1 MDRLNYF
8 DDIAHPFGWPIRV
21 VIYDL
26 FWSFIFFVTSCFHMY
41 ADILVCEFVYVMNF
55 ELVAN
60 SIILLILIVY
70 VI

>member
-8 DDIAHPFGWPIRV
+8 DDIARPFGWPIRV
-21 VIYDL
+21 VIDSGVP
-26 FWSFIFFVTSCFHMY
+26 FFFVTSCFHMY

>member
-1 MDRLNYF
+1 
-8 DDIAHPFGWPIRV
+8 
-21 VIYDL
+21 
-26 FWSFIFFVTSCFHMY
+26 MY

>member
-1 MDRLNYF
+1 
-8 DDIAHPFGWPIRV
+8 
-21 VIYDL
+21 
-26 FWSFIFFVTSCFHMY
+26 MY
-41 ADILVCEFVYVMNF
+41 AYILVYEFIYVMNF